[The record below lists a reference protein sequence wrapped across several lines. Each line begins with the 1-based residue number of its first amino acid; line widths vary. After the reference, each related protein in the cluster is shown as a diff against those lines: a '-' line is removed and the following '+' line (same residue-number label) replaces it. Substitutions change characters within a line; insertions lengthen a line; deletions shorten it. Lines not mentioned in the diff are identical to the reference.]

1 MIIQLKQPVEMYVK
15 VRTMDG
21 KQEAI
26 LTTSKMTE
34 VEDFKR
40 EIENELNVKVE
51 LQRLFFRG
59 KQLENGYNLHDYN
72 INVNDVIQLM
82 MRVKVDDE
90 ESNATSSS
98 SESSSS
104 AVTVAATTTAATA
117 TNESNSERE
126 DTKNEDET
134 LVEAESLYYKIG
146 DAVDCLDQTYGAWF
160 EGIILKI
167 FKKDDKLLYNVQWE
181 FDDKAPPFNIPE
193 SSVRPRARRLIQFD
207 ALKLGQKVMINY
219 NVDDPKE
226 TGLWY
231 DFTILKTDKRRK
243 AQELTG
249 TLHIGRDQPL
259 ENRKVNPKGE
269 IFAIEESKLLAE
281 RTLEDEQHMIS
292 NGKRRRV
299 QANCN
304 ACLDNPHKKCRECG
318 CRVCAGK
325 EDEHNLLLCDECN
338 NAYHLRCLN
347 PPLTSIPEEDYW
359 YCQECKNDENEI
371 VKAGDKLKQTK
382 KKTNENS
389 NSKRDWGKGMA
400 CVGRTKECSIVPSH
414 HRGPIPG
421 VEVGMCWIYRVQ
433 VSEVGVHRPHIAGIH
448 GRESD
453 CAYSIVLSGG
463 YEDDIDN
470 GDEFMYTGSGG
481 RDLSGNKR
489 TAEQSCDQTL
499 TRMNKALALNCN
511 AMLDSV
517 VGATAED
524 WRGGLPVRVVRNF
537 KLAKHS
543 KYAPKEGNR
552 YDGIYK
558 VVKYYPDTGKS
569 GFRVWRYLLRRDDP
583 ATAPW
588 TEDGKARIAA
598 LGLKPM
604 YPDGYLE
611 AMAKNKTNK
620 KRNALVEELNSSAS
634 KKKQPPKKKQKREA
648 YELES
653 DVVRFIDEDQGNAKV
668 WDECRT
674 ILSDGKTAFLQRVSE
689 RFTCPCCLE
698 VVFNPVTTPCAHN
711 ICLSCL
717 KRSFS
722 SGVQCCPSCR
732 YLLEKNYK
740 MEVNQLLLSALLLLY
755 PGYQGGR

>member
-1 MIIQLKQPVEMYVK
+1 
-15 VRTMDG
+15 MDG

-26 LTTSKMTE
+26 ITISKLTE
-34 VEDFKR
+34 VEDFKH
-40 EIENELNVKVE
+40 EVEKELQIKVDQ
-51 LQRLFFRG
+51 QRLFFRG
-59 KQLENGYNLHDYN
+59 KQLENGYKLYDYN
-72 INVNDVIQLM
+72 VNLNDVIQLM
-82 MRVKVDDE
+82 VRVQTDNVENK
-90 ESNATSSS
+90 ATSSS
-98 SESSSS
+98 SVTTDSSNFEQDYTDNSNKGEILIEGESS
-104 AVTVAATTTAATA
+104 
-117 TNESNSERE
+117 
-126 DTKNEDET
+126 
-134 LVEAESLYYKIG
+134 YYKIG

-167 FKKDDKLLYNVQWE
+167 FKNDDKLIYNVQWE
-181 FDDKAPPFNIPE
+181 FDDKAPPFNVPE
-193 SSVRPRARRLIQFD
+193 SSVRPRARRLLQSD
-207 ALKLGQKVMINY
+207 NLKIGQKVMINY
-219 NVDDPKE
+219 NVDNPKE
-226 TGLWY
+226 IGLWY
-231 DFTILKTDKRRK
+231 DFTILKIDKKKRSL
-243 AQELTG
+243 QLIG

-259 ENRKVNPKGE
+259 ENHKVNPKGE
-269 IFAIEESKLLAE
+269 IFAIEEPKLLKE
-281 RTLEDEQHMIS
+281 RTPEDEQHMVS

-299 QANCN
+299 QANCE
-304 ACLDNPHKKCRECG
+304 ACSDNPRKKCKECG
-318 CRVCAGK
+318 CRICAGK

-338 NAYHLRCLN
+338 SAYHLRCLN

-359 YCQECKNDENEI
+359 YCPECKNDENEI

-382 KKTNENS
+382 KIANDNS

-400 CVGRTKECSIVPSH
+400 CVGRTKECSIVPPN

-421 VEVGMCWIYRVQ
+421 VEVGMCWMYRVQ

-448 GRESD
+448 GRATD

-470 GDEFMYTGSGG
+470 GDEFIYTGSGG

-499 TRMNKALALNCN
+499 TRMNRALAVNCN
-511 AMLDSV
+511 AKLNAT

-524 WRGGLPVRVVRNF
+524 WRGGIPVRVVRNF

-543 KYAPKEGNR
+543 KYAPEEGNR

-569 GFRVWRYLLRRDDP
+569 GFRVWRYLFRRDDP
-583 ATAPW
+583 APAPW
-588 TEDGKARIAA
+588 TEEGKARIAA

-611 AMAKNKTNK
+611 AMAKNNKTNK
-620 KRNALVEELNSSAS
+620 KRNEFAEEETSTTTDN
-634 KKKQPPKKKQKREA
+634 KEPPKKRQKREG
-648 YELES
+648 YKLEV
-653 DVVRFIDEDQGNAKV
+653 DVVKYIDEDGANRKL
-668 WDECRT
+668 WDECRK
-674 ILSDGKTAFLQRVSE
+674 SSSNGKTAFLQEVSE

-698 VVFNPVTTPCAHN
+698 LVYKPVTTPCTHN
-711 ICLSCL
+711 ICFNCL

-732 YLLEKNYK
+732 HLLHKNYN
-740 MEVNQLLLSALLLLY
+740 MEVNESLSSALLLLY
-755 PGYQGGR
+755 PGYEGGR

>member
-1 MIIQLKQPVEMYVK
+1 MYVK

-21 KQEAI
+21 KQEVI
-26 LTTSKMTE
+26 LTISKLTE
-34 VEDFKR
+34 VEDFKH
-40 EIENELNVKVE
+40 EIEKELHIKAD

-59 KQLENGYNLHDYN
+59 KQLENGYKLYDYN
-72 INVNDVIQLM
+72 VNLNDVIQLM
-82 MRVKVDDE
+82 VRIQVDDAE
-90 ESNATSSS
+90 NKATSSS
-98 SESSSS
+98 RVS
-104 AVTVAATTTAATA
+104 TTS
-117 TNESNSERE
+117 SNSKQEVTDNFSE
-126 DTKNEDET
+126 EEQ
-134 LVEAESLYYKIG
+134 LVEAESLYYKVG

-160 EGIILKI
+160 EAIILKI
-167 FKKDDKLLYNVQWE
+167 LKKDDKLIYNVQWE
-181 FDDKAPPFNIPE
+181 FDDKAPLFNVPE
-193 SSVRPRARRLIQFD
+193 SSVRPRARRLLQFD
-207 ALKLGQKVMINY
+207 TLKLGQKVMVNY

-231 DFTILKTDKRRK
+231 DFTILKIDKKRRSK
-243 AQELTG
+243 ELTG
-249 TLHIGRDQPL
+249 TLHIGREQPL

-269 IFAIEESKLLAE
+269 IFAIEEPKLLKD
-281 RTLEDEQHMIS
+281 RTPEDEQHMIS

-299 QANCN
+299 QASCD
-304 ACLDNPHKKCRECG
+304 ACLDNPRKKCKECG
-318 CRVCAGK
+318 CRICAGK

-338 NAYHLRCLN
+338 YAYHLNCLN

-359 YCQECKNDENEI
+359 YCPECKNDENEI

-382 KKTNENS
+382 KKTNENN

-400 CVGRTKECSIVPSH
+400 CVGRTKECSIVPPN

-421 VEVGMCWIYRVQ
+421 VEVGMCWMYRVQ

-448 GRESD
+448 GRETD

-489 TAEQSCDQTL
+489 TAEQSCDQIL
-499 TRMNKALALNCN
+499 TRMNKALAVNCN
-511 AMLDSV
+511 AKLNAT

-524 WRGGLPVRVVRNF
+524 WRGGIPVRVVRNF
-537 KLAKHS
+537 KLAKYS
-543 KYAPKEGNR
+543 KYAPQEGNR

-583 ATAPW
+583 APAPW
-588 TEDGKARIAA
+588 TKEGKARIAA

-611 AMAKNKTNK
+611 AMAKSNNKTNK
-620 KRNALVEELNSSAS
+620 KRNILTEGDKSTSSRNEE
-634 KKKQPPKKKQKREA
+634 PPKKKQKREC
-648 YELES
+648 YELENE
-653 DVVRFIDEDQGNAKV
+653 VVKYIEKDEANAKL
-668 WDECRT
+668 WDECRKA
-674 ILSDGKTAFLQRVSE
+674 LPDGKSAFLQQISE

-698 VVFNPVTTPCAHN
+698 LVYNPVTISCSHN
-711 ICLSCL
+711 ICFNCL

-722 SGVQCCPSCR
+722 SGVHYCPSCR
-732 YLLEKNYK
+732 HLLDKNYK
-740 MEVNQLLLSALLLLY
+740 MEINQPLSSVLLLLY
-755 PGYQGGR
+755 PGYEGGR

>member
-1 MIIQLKQPVEMYVK
+1 MYVK

-26 LTTSKMTE
+26 LTISKLTE
-34 VEDFKR
+34 VEDFKG
-40 EIENELNVKVE
+40 EIEKELHVKKD

-59 KQLENGYNLHDYN
+59 KQLEDGYKLYDYN
-72 INVNDVIQLM
+72 INLNDVIQLM
-82 MRVKVDDE
+82 VRIQVDNT
-90 ESNATSSS
+90 ESIATSSS
-98 SESSSS
+98 SVS
-104 AVTVAATTTAATA
+104 
-117 TNESNSERE
+117 SNSDSEKE
-126 DTKNEDET
+126 VTNNSIEDEK
-134 LVEAESLYYKIG
+134 LDEAESLYYKPG
-146 DAVDCLDQTYGAWF
+146 DAIDCLDQTYGAWF
-160 EGIILKI
+160 EAIILKI
-167 FKKDDKLLYNVQWE
+167 FKKEDKLIYNVRWE
-181 FDDKAPPFNIPE
+181 FDDKAPPFNISE
-193 SSVRPRARRLIQFD
+193 SSIRPRARRLLQFD
-207 ALKLGQKVMINY
+207 TLKMGEKVMINH
-219 NVDDPKE
+219 NVDDPKV

-231 DFTILKTDKRRK
+231 DFTVLKTDKKRRV
-243 AQELTG
+243 QELVG
-249 TLHIGRDQPL
+249 TLHIGRDQQL

-269 IFAIEESKLLAE
+269 IFAIEQPKLLKDRTEDDE
-281 RTLEDEQHMIS
+281 RHMTS

-299 QANCN
+299 QANCD

-338 NAYHLRCLN
+338 FAYHLRCLN

-359 YCQECKNDENEI
+359 YCPECKNDENEI

-400 CVGRTKECSIVPSH
+400 CVGRTKECSIVPPN

-421 VEVGMCWIYRVQ
+421 VEVGMCWMYRVQ

-448 GRESD
+448 GRETD

-499 TRMNKALALNCN
+499 TRMNKALAVNCN
-511 AMLDSV
+511 AKLNATD
-517 VGATAED
+517 GATAED
-524 WRGGLPVRVVRNF
+524 WRGGIPVRVVRNF

-583 ATAPW
+583 APAPW
-588 TEDGKARIAA
+588 TKEGKARIAA

-620 KRNALVEELNSSAS
+620 KRNVPTKEEKSSSS
-634 KKKQPPKKKQKREA
+634 KIDEPPKKKQKREG

-653 DVVRFIDEDQGNAKV
+653 EIVKFIDEDQINAKL
-668 WDECRT
+668 WDECRIT
-674 ILSDGKTAFLQRVSE
+674 LADGKAAFLQQVSE

-698 VVFNPVTTPCAHN
+698 VVYNPVTTPCTHN
-711 ICLSCL
+711 ICLTCL

-722 SGVQCCPSCR
+722 SGVHYCPSCR
-732 YLLEKNYK
+732 FLLDKNYK
-740 MEVNQLLLSALLLLY
+740 MDVNEALSSALLLLY
-755 PGYQGGR
+755 PGYEGGR

>member
-1 MIIQLKQPVEMYVK
+1 MYVK

-26 LTTSKMTE
+26 LTISKLTE
-34 VEDFKR
+34 VEDFKH
-40 EIENELNVKVE
+40 EIEKELHIKAD

-59 KQLENGYNLHDYN
+59 KQLENGYKLYDYN
-72 INVNDVIQLM
+72 VNLNDVIQLM
-82 MRVKVDDE
+82 VKVQINDIE
-90 ESNATSSS
+90 NKATSSNS
-98 SESSSS
+98 
-104 AVTVAATTTAATA
+104 VTT
-117 TNESNSERE
+117 SNSNYEKE
-126 DTKNEDET
+126 IIDNSNKEEE
-134 LVEAESLYYKIG
+134 LVEAESLYYKVG

-160 EGIILKI
+160 EAIILKI
-167 FKKDDKLLYNVQWE
+167 FKKEDKIIYNLQWE
-181 FDDKAPPFNIPE
+181 FDEKAPPFNVPE
-193 SSVRPRARRLIQFD
+193 SSIRPRAKHLLQFNS
-207 ALKLGQKVMINY
+207 LKIGQNVMINH

-231 DFTILKTDKRRK
+231 DFTVLKIDKKRRV
-243 AQELTG
+243 QELIG
-249 TLHIGRDQPL
+249 TLHIGRDQLL
-259 ENRKVNPKGE
+259 ENHKVNPKGE
-269 IFAIEESKLLAE
+269 IFAIEEPKLLKD
-281 RTLEDEQHMIS
+281 RTPEDEQHMIS

-299 QANCN
+299 QAICN
-304 ACLDNPHKKCRECG
+304 ACLDNPRKKCRECG

-338 NAYHLRCLN
+338 SAYHLRCLN
-347 PPLTSIPEEDYW
+347 PPLSSIPEEDYW
-359 YCQECKNDENEI
+359 YCPECKNDENEI

-400 CVGRTKECSIVPSH
+400 CVGRTKECSIVPPN

-421 VEVGMCWIYRVQ
+421 VEVGMCWMYRVQ

-448 GRESD
+448 GRETD

-470 GDEFMYTGSGG
+470 GDEFIYTGSGG

-499 TRMNKALALNCN
+499 TRMNKALAVNCN
-511 AMLDSV
+511 AKLNAT

-524 WRGGLPVRVVRNF
+524 WRGGIPVRVVRNF

-543 KYAPKEGNR
+543 KYAPEEGNR

-583 ATAPW
+583 APAPW
-588 TEDGKARIAA
+588 TNEGKARIEA

-611 AMAKNKTNK
+611 AMAKNNKTNK
-620 KRNALVEELNSSAS
+620 KRNVFAEEEKSNFS
-634 KKKQPPKKKQKREA
+634 KNEEPPKKKQKCEI
-648 YELES
+648 YELETE
-653 DVVRFIDEDQGNAKV
+653 ILKHINEDKTNAKL
-668 WDECRT
+668 WDECRKA
-674 ILSDGKTAFLQRVSE
+674 LPDGKTIFLQKVSE

-698 VVFNPVTTPCAHN
+698 LVYNPVTIPCTHN
-711 ICLSCL
+711 ICVNCL

-722 SGVQCCPSCR
+722 SRVNCCPSCR
-732 YLLEKNYK
+732 HLLDKIIKWKLINFYHR
-740 MEVNQLLLSALLLLY
+740 LILLY
-755 PGYQGGR
+755 PGYEGGR

>member
-1 MIIQLKQPVEMYVK
+1 MYVK

-26 LTTSKMTE
+26 LTISKLTE

-40 EIENELNVKVE
+40 EIEKELNIEVD

-59 KQLENGYNLHDYN
+59 KQLENGYKLYDYN
-72 INVNDVIQLM
+72 INLNDVIQLM
-82 MRVKVDDE
+82 VRAQISGE
-90 ESNATSSS
+90 EIKATSS
-98 SESSSS
+98 
-104 AVTVAATTTAATA
+104 TTATTATSSDSEK
-117 TNESNSERE
+117 ESTDNS
-126 DTKNEDET
+126 NEDET

-160 EGIILKI
+160 EAIILKI
-167 FKKDDKLLYNVQWE
+167 YKKDDKLLYNVQWE
-181 FDDKAPPFNIPE
+181 YDDKAPPFNVPE
-193 SSVRPRARRLIQFD
+193 SSVRPRARRLIQFE
-207 ALKLGQKVMINY
+207 ALKIGEKVMINH

-231 DFTILKTDKRRK
+231 DFTVLKREKKRR
-243 AQELTG
+243 AQDLIG

-269 IFAIEESKLLAE
+269 IFAIEEPKLLTE
-281 RTLEDEQHMIS
+281 RTSEDEQHMIS

-299 QANCN
+299 QASCTV
-304 ACLDNPHKKCRECG
+304 CSDDPRKKCKECG
-318 CRVCAGK
+318 CRICAGK

-338 NAYHLRCLN
+338 SAYHLGCLN

-359 YCQECKNDENEI
+359 YCPECKNDENEI

-400 CVGRTKECSIVPSH
+400 CVGRTKECSIVPPN

-421 VEVGMCWIYRVQ
+421 VEVGMCWMYRVQ

-448 GRESD
+448 GRETD

-470 GDEFMYTGSGG
+470 GDEFIYTGSGG

-499 TRMNKALALNCN
+499 TRMNKALAVNCN
-511 AMLDSV
+511 AKLNAT

-524 WRGGLPVRVVRNF
+524 WRGGIPVRVVRNF

-543 KYAPKEGNR
+543 KYAPEEGNR

-583 ATAPW
+583 ASAPW
-588 TEDGKARIAA
+588 TKEGKARIAA

-620 KRNALVEELNSSAS
+620 KRNTLAEEENSTTS
-634 KKKQPPKKKQKREA
+634 KKEGPPKKKQKREA
-648 YELES
+648 YKLED
-653 DVVRFIDEDQGNAKV
+653 DVVKFIEEDQENVKL

-674 ILSDGKTAFLQRVSE
+674 TLSDGKAAFLQRVSE

-698 VVFNPVTTPCAHN
+698 VVYNPITVPCAHN

-732 YLLEKNYK
+732 HLLDKNYK
-740 MEVNQLLLSALLLLY
+740 MEVNQPLLSALLLLY
-755 PGYQGGR
+755 PGYEGGR

>member
-1 MIIQLKQPVEMYVK
+1 MYVK
-15 VRTMDG
+15 VRTIDG

-26 LTTSKMTE
+26 LTISKLTE
-34 VEDFKR
+34 VEDFKH
-40 EIENELNVKVE
+40 EIEKEFNVKAD

-59 KQLENGYNLHDYN
+59 KQLENGYKLHDYN
-72 INVNDVIQLM
+72 INLNDVIQLM
-82 MRVKVDDE
+82 MRVNVDDAKIK
-90 ESNATSSS
+90 ATSSS
-98 SESSSS
+98 TTSS
-104 AVTVAATTTAATA
+104 TTTSSTI
-117 TNESNSERE
+117 TNSKSETDNIDNS
-126 DTKNEDET
+126 NEDET
-134 LVEAESLYYKIG
+134 LVEAESLYYKDG
-146 DAVDCLDQTYGAWF
+146 DAVDCLDPTYGAWF
-160 EGIILKI
+160 EAIILKI
-167 FKKDDKLLYNVQWE
+167 YKKEDKLIYNVRWE
-181 FDDKAPPFNIPE
+181 FDDNAPHFNVPE
-193 SSVRPRARRLIQFD
+193 LSVRPRARRLMRFD
-207 ALKLGQKVMINY
+207 ALKIGDKVMINH

-231 DFTILKTDKRRK
+231 DFTISKIDKKRRV
-243 AQELTG
+243 QELTG
-249 TLHIGRDQPL
+249 TLHIGRDQQL
-259 ENRKVNPKGE
+259 ENRKVNPKSE
-269 IFAIEESKLLAE
+269 IFAIEEAKLLKD
-281 RTLEDEQHMIS
+281 RTPEDEQHMIS

-304 ACLDNPHKKCRECG
+304 ACSDNPRTKCKECG
-318 CRVCAGK
+318 CRVCGGK

-359 YCQECKNDENEI
+359 YCAECKNDENEI

-400 CVGRTKECSIVPSH
+400 CVGRTKECSIVPPN
-414 HRGPIPG
+414 HRGPVPG

-448 GRESD
+448 GRETD

-499 TRMNKALALNCN
+499 TRMNKALAVNCN
-511 AMLDSV
+511 AKLNAT

-524 WRGGLPVRVVRNF
+524 WRGGIPVRVVRNF

-543 KYAPKEGNR
+543 KYAPEEGNR

-583 ATAPW
+583 APAPW
-588 TEDGKARIAA
+588 TKEGKERIAA
-598 LGLKPM
+598 LDFKPM

-620 KRNALVEELNSSAS
+620 KRNEFTEQQNSIASILEE
-634 KKKQPPKKKQKREA
+634 PPKKKRKREA
-648 YELES
+648 YKLESELEKL
-653 DVVRFIDEDQGNAKV
+653 INEDQGNAKL

-674 ILSDGKTAFLQRVSE
+674 ALSNGKAAFLQQVSE
-689 RFTCPCCLE
+689 RFICPCCLE

-711 ICLSCL
+711 ICHVCL

-722 SGVQCCPSCR
+722 SGVHCCPSCR
-732 YLLEKNYK
+732 HLLDKNYK
-740 MEVNQLLLSALLLLY
+740 MEINQSLSSSLLLLY
-755 PGYQGGR
+755 PGYGGGR

>member
-1 MIIQLKQPVEMYVK
+1 MYVK

-26 LTTSKMTE
+26 ITISKLTE
-34 VEDFKR
+34 VEDFKD
-40 EIENELNVKVE
+40 EIEKELHIKKD

-59 KQLENGYNLHDYN
+59 KQLENGYKLYDYN
-72 INVNDVIQLM
+72 VNLNDVIQLM
-82 MRVKVDDE
+82 VRIQMDDIQ
-90 ESNATSSS
+90 SIATSSNS
-98 SESSSS
+98 LSSSS
-104 AVTVAATTTAATA
+104 DSEKEVI
-117 TNESNSERE
+117 NNSI
-126 DTKNEDET
+126 EDEK
-134 LVEAESLYYKIG
+134 LDEAESLYYKSG
-146 DAVDCLDQTYGAWF
+146 DAIDCLDQTYGAWF
-160 EGIILKI
+160 EAIILKI
-167 FKKDDKLLYNVQWE
+167 FKKDDKLLYNLRWE
-181 FDDKAPPFNIPE
+181 FDDKAPPFNVPE
-193 SSVRPRARRLIQFD
+193 SSIRPRASKLIQFD
-207 ALKLGQKVMINY
+207 KLKIGQKVMINH

-231 DFTILKTDKRRK
+231 DFTVLKIDKKRRV
-243 AQELTG
+243 QELVG
-249 TLHIGRDQPL
+249 TLHIGRDQLL

-269 IFAIEESKLLAE
+269 IFAIEEPKLLKD
-281 RTLEDEQHMIS
+281 RTENDEQRMAS

-304 ACLDNPHKKCRECG
+304 ACLDDPHKKCKECG
-318 CRVCAGK
+318 CRICAGK

-338 NAYHLRCLN
+338 FAYHLRCLN

-359 YCQECKNDENEI
+359 YCPECKNDENEI

-382 KKTNENS
+382 KKTNENT

-400 CVGRTKECSIVPSH
+400 CVGRTKECSIVPPN

-421 VEVGMCWIYRVQ
+421 VEVGMCWMYRVQ

-448 GRESD
+448 GRETD

-499 TRMNKALALNCN
+499 TRMNKALAVNCN
-511 AMLDSV
+511 AKLNAT

-524 WRGGLPVRVVRNF
+524 WRGGIPVRVVRNF
-537 KLAKHS
+537 KLAKYS
-543 KYAPKEGNR
+543 KYAPEEGNR

-583 ATAPW
+583 APAPW
-588 TEDGKARIAA
+588 TKEGKERISA

-620 KRNALVEELNSSAS
+620 KRNMSAKVEKSSSS
-634 KKKQPPKKKQKREA
+634 KSEEPPKKKQKRET
-648 YELES
+648 YELEIEI
-653 DVVRFIDEDQGNAKV
+653 VKFIEEDQTNTKL
-668 WDECRT
+668 WDECRLT
-674 ILSDGKTAFLQRVSE
+674 LAGGKAAFLQQVSE

-698 VVFNPVTTPCAHN
+698 LVYNPVTVPCTHN
-711 ICLSCL
+711 ICHTCL
-717 KRSFS
+717 KRSVS
-722 SGVQCCPSCR
+722 SGVHYCPSCR
-732 YLLEKNYK
+732 FQLDKNYK
-740 MEVNQLLLSALLLLY
+740 MEINNSLSSALLLLY
-755 PGYQGGR
+755 PGYEGGR